1 MRSLIFRTSSVFLL
15 PALLVFSF
23 VVLLRGHNEPGGGFV
38 GGLLA
43 ASAFSLYALAY
54 SVEEARRLLP
64 LSLTTILGLGLSCA
78 LLSGAPAMFYGD
90 PWFTGVWPQGLP
102 AFGEV
107 KFGTVML
114 FDIGVYLV
122 VLSITLMMILSLA
135 EDAE

>member
-1 MRSLIFRTSSVFLL
+1 MRSLIFRTSSGFLL
-15 PALLVFSF
+15 PALLVFSV

-64 LSLTTILGLGLSCA
+64 LSLTTILGLGLACA
-78 LLSGAPAMFYGD
+78 LLSGAPAVFWGQA
-90 PWFTGVWPQGLP
+90 WFTGVWPEGLP
-102 AFGEV
+102 TFADV
-107 KFGTVML
+107 KIGTVLL
-114 FDIGVYLV
+114 FDVGVYLT
-122 VLSITLMMILSLA
+122 VLAVTCLMIFSLA